1 MNKEFSVEYVDSC
14 SKCDEIFLEV
24 LSKHASLKKKM
35 LWANQAP
42 FVFKALKKAIMKR
55 SYLENIYFKKQDN
68 RFLTAYKKQKS
79 YCRRLYKKEKKP
91 SFQQLGSDICL

>member
-1 MNKEFSVEYVDSC
+1 MQYKNYRYFDSRKFNRDLNKEFLGEYVYSC

-68 RFLTAYKKQKS
+68 RFLTA
-79 YCRRLYKKEKKP
+79 
-91 SFQQLGSDICL
+91 